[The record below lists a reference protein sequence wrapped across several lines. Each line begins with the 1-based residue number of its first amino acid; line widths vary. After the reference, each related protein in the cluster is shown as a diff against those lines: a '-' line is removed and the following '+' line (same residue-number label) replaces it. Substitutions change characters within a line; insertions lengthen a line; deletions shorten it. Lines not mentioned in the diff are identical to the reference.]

1 MSKNKHDITGKETT
15 FLVSILPTWVE
26 CELSCDFNLMIM
38 YLFEHFYIVNENI
51 IKKRDKINK
60 MVLLYEPRPQEV
72 PNLSYWRWK
81 PSCWSYRPLALLW
94 VKAVQPEKSYRTW

>member
-51 IKKRDKINK
+51 IKKGIKLIKWCYYMSQDLKKCQICLIEDENQ
-60 MVLLYEPRPQEV
+60 VAGVTDLWHYYE
-72 PNLSYWRWK
+72 
-81 PSCWSYRPLALLW
+81 
-94 VKAVQPEKSYRTW
+94 

>member
-15 FLVSILPTWVE
+15 FLVSILPTWIE

-51 IKKRDKINK
+51 IKKKG
-60 MVLLYEPRPQEV
+60 
-72 PNLSYWRWK
+72 
-81 PSCWSYRPLALLW
+81 
-94 VKAVQPEKSYRTW
+94 